1 MTLGSSSDSHINT
14 ENLLNEQ
21 PCIFKS
27 GCKSIK
33 NKPSPF
39 LRKKIPLLLTAI
51 PRVTVSTAFLTWH
64 NSNKQL
70 LFQLL
75 LLLQFSLNHCCTT
88 LSIYLCCLLYHLCR
102 SSLFWKSHQDFKLYS
117 RFWIGKAIVKYWVW
131 LVTLF
136 GIILT
141 LCHCKKRKVVLIHI
155 WLLQFH
161 TLLDMRTCTVRVNDK
176 GPKGTISS
184 LSILNCCVKLSSLT
198 EHVPCNYATSLSLQ
212 TVPPV
217 IIFTEHT
224 DLALDS
230 NTLVD
235 LICSGSFE
243 ELFSIGLKLCHFL
256 ESPLCITRL
265 KKH

>member
-51 PRVTVSTAFLTWH
+51 PRVTVSATFLTWH

-117 RFWIGKAIVKYWVW
+117 RFWVGKAIVKYWVW

-136 GIILT
+136 GMILT
-141 LCHCKKRKVVLIHI
+141 LCAHAQ
-155 WLLQFH
+155 WA
-161 TLLDMRTCTVRVNDK
+161 RVNDK

-184 LSILNCCVKLSSLT
+184 LSILKLLCKT
-198 EHVPCNYATSLSLQ
+198 VFTDQTCPMQLCDIVVPHFHWTHQ
-212 TVPPV
+212 
-217 IIFTEHT
+217 
-224 DLALDS
+224 
-230 NTLVD
+230 
-235 LICSGSFE
+235 
-243 ELFSIGLKLCHFL
+243 FSPGLKLPLLTSFVPVLLKNC
-256 ESPLCITRL
+256 SPLA
-265 KKH
+265 